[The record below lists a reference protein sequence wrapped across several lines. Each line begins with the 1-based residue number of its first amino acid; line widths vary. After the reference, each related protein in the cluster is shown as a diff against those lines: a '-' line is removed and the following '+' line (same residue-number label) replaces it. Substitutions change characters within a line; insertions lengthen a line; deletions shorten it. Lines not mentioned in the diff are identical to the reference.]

1 VTRAR
6 ALGALA
12 ALTCAVALAACR
24 TLPPEPAW
32 TPLAAD
38 RPLVAQRLDWLR
50 EHAAARRSLRANAR
64 VSLSGAAGESFSRQL
79 VLAERDAKLRIEVI
93 GVLNQR
99 VLVLASDG
107 ATYDL
112 YRAETGKIESGPVD
126 AGVLWRVARIPL
138 LPSEAVGL
146 LLAAP
151 AVLDEPPRA
160 ETNSAGELRL
170 VWPDR
175 SVSFDAAG
183 QLVSARVLA
192 GPGGEE
198 LARARYLDW
207 RGAGDAAFPYR
218 MELDFAF
225 QKGGALI
232 EFRDAEVNAP
242 LEPEWFRLKT
252 AANSAASSAASTA
265 ESGEARP

>member
-1 VTRAR
+1 MS
-6 ALGALA
+6 ALGRRTLA
-12 ALTCAVALAACR
+12 ALASALALAACQ
-24 TLPPEPAW
+24 TPPPAGEW
-32 TPLAAD
+32 APLAAEA
-38 RPLVAQRLDWLR
+38 PLVRERLAWLR
-50 EHAAARRSLRANAR
+50 AYAAARRSLRASAR

-99 VLVLASDG
+99 VVVLASDG
-107 ATYDL
+107 VDYDL
-112 YRAETGKIESGPVD
+112 YRAETGRTETGAVD

-151 AVLDEPPRA
+151 VALDEAPRA
-160 ETNSAGELRL
+160 EAGPAGALRL

-175 SVSFDAAG
+175 SVEFDAAG
-183 QLVSARVLA
+183 GLAGARVLA
-192 GPGGEE
+192 GPAGEE
-198 LARARYLDW
+198 LARARFLDW
-207 RGAGDAAFPYR
+207 RGEGAAAFPHR

-232 EFRDAEVNAP
+232 EFREVEVNAA
-242 LEPEWFRLKT
+242 LDASWFRLT
-252 AANSAASSAASTA
+252 GRANSAAS
-265 ESGEARP
+265 GEARP